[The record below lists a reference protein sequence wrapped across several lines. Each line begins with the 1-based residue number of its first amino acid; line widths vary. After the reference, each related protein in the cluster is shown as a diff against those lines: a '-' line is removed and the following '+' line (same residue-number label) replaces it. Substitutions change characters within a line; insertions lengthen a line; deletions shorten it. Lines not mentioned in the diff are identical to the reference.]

1 MREITTRRRVLPKKL
16 LVGALIAS
24 LASVLAACGT
34 NPAISEQTS
43 NDSGNKT
50 VRVTVTPGV
59 GSLPLRIAEEKGFF
73 ADRGITL
80 EVTEGFDYTSYVT
93 ALGSQF
99 DAVMLISSD
108 MISKKAAGVD
118 FKAYAGMQAITEES
132 TTNPMITNAAGVE
145 SLADLANKGGT
156 LGVIRVA
163 DETKAAL
170 AYSLKGTGAD
180 AANLKLVAVP
190 FPNMADQ
197 LKAGRIDAAIV
208 ADGFYE
214 PLLKEGYR
222 VIWQMPK
229 TAVAK
234 AGAKFPLSWAQF
246 VSTSSYVEKNPKTVD
261 DFQAAIKEAA
271 TWIHANKE
279 DALHIYADWIGAKY
293 EVVANST
300 IPPYKAEFTAS
311 DVVPWLP
318 ILEEGGLMKK
328 PIDPK
333 SLLIKASGGN

>member
-1 MREITTRRRVLPKKL
+1 MRVTSTRRRALPKKML
-16 LVGALIAS
+16 IGILIAS
-24 LASVLAACGT
+24 LASGLAACGST
-34 NPAISEQTS
+34 QSSAEQA
-43 NDSGNKT
+43 NANSGDKT
-50 VRVTVTPGV
+50 MRVTVTPGV
-59 GSLPLRIAEEKGFF
+59 GSLPLRVAEEKGLF
-73 ADRGITL
+73 AKRGISL

-99 DAVMLISSD
+99 DAVMLISSE

-118 FKAYAGMQAITEES
+118 FKAYAGMQAITEDS
-132 TTNPMITNAAGVE
+132 TTNPMITNVPGIENLV
-145 SLADLANKGGT
+145 DLAKKGGT

-170 AYSLKGTGAD
+170 AYALKGTGSD

-222 VIWQMPK
+222 VIWEMPK

-234 AGAKFPLSWAQF
+234 AGANFPLSWAQF
-246 VSTSSYVEKNPKTVD
+246 VSTSGYVEKNPKTVD

-271 TWIHANKE
+271 TWIQANKDE
-279 DALHIYADWIGAKY
+279 ALHIYADWVGAKF
-293 EVVANST
+293 ELVQNAT

-311 DVVPWLP
+311 DVEPWLP

>member
-1 MREITTRRRVLPKKL
+1 MRVTTTKHGVPKRML
-16 LVGALIAS
+16 IGAVIAS
-24 LASVLAACGT
+24 LASVLAGCAGSPST
-34 NPAISEQTS
+34 DSTS
-43 NDSGNKT
+43 AGSGDKT
-50 VRVTVTPGV
+50 MRVTVTPGV
-59 GSLPLRIAEEKGFF
+59 GSLPLRVAEEKGYF
-73 ADRGITL
+73 ADRGIKL

-93 ALGSQF
+93 ALGGQF

-118 FKAYAGMQAITEES
+118 FKAYAGMQAITEDS
-132 TTNPMITNAAGVE
+132 ITNPMITRLPDVQ
-145 SLADLANKGGT
+145 SLADLAKKGGT

-180 AANLKLVAVP
+180 ASNLKLVAVP

-214 PLLKEGYR
+214 PLLKEDFR
-222 VIWQMPK
+222 VIWEMPK

-246 VSTSSYVEKNPKTVD
+246 VSTSSYVEKNPKTVE
-261 DFQAAIKEAA
+261 DFQSAIKEAG
-271 TWIHANKE
+271 TWIHANRDE
-279 DALHIYADWIGAKY
+279 ALHIYADWVGAKY

-311 DVVPWLP
+311 DVEPWLP
-318 ILEEGGLMKK
+318 ILEEGDLMDKR
-328 PIDPK
+328 IDPK
-333 SLLIKASGGN
+333 SLLIKGSGGN